1 MSMSV
6 FILSLFTPVP
16 SKNSIRANRN
26 ERYLTSDVVR
36 ERGGAMT
43 QRNSRSFDAIPRV
56 IANRER
62 EKMKAHSPTLG
73 SPRFGATHAPL
84 GARDI
89 PIVLPW
95 WSAFRESSRVDS
107 QQ

>member
-1 MSMSV
+1 
-6 FILSLFTPVP
+6 
-16 SKNSIRANRN
+16 
-26 ERYLTSDVVR
+26 
-36 ERGGAMT
+36 MT
-43 QRNSRSFDAIPRV
+43 ERNSRSFDAIPRV

-89 PIVLPW
+89 PIVLPGGLR
-95 WSAFRESSRVDS
+95 SENLVALTLSTSGVR
-107 QQ
+107 